1 MLQFSSSDI
10 HFPSQWP
17 SPTYPTARDVKKRI
31 RDKKLF
37 VSFYSLD
44 GYDFTAEFEHVYSG
58 DTSHT
63 SIFDD
68 VVAVCKRAIVSADP
82 GMTVSTSDL
91 DVLADYV
98 TRMAAWEAGAGDS
111 VAAATVAS
119 ALPLLD
125 ATVIPPTLTLSRYGH
140 HVRIYIGFDPTST
153 SKKNGLCFWVR
164 TSPRLTYSLS
174 KEAAAKR
181 LVSLREAAA
190 EDRANGRHDETA
202 GNDDEEIDID
212 NEVVRLCYVRRY
224 QLDAAVARAMGC
236 IPIVSLSMGPDA
248 KRWHMEQDRQST
260 QPSQDEDDGSSL
272 TALYTALLTRVI
284 PAAAPGNAA
293 GAVSNS
299 RAPSEQPP
307 AQAPA
312 GTVSLYFVF
321 TQLPS
326 EDPDPASGAA
336 AAAAAENDRA
346 LLDGAATADSVHA
359 LGSQIRRSPSACAD
373 LMGWGHNTASN
384 LGFNFDDGADGE
396 GVGAVTKESEGKSPQ
411 IFMPRSVPMHPLMM
425 MERVK
430 MIACSP
436 KHTLLLSF
444 HGSLFSCGENSEGA
458 LGLGD
463 LYSRPGFTR
472 ITFAAG
478 QSRVAA
484 DDEDFLLSPEPASTS
499 SGAATTKA
507 ARIVKIAA
515 GSSAIGSHSAAL
527 DSEGQ
532 LFVWGVSYA
541 VGMGTVKPTLEPALL
556 NTFRIDDVE
565 REHKWKWE
573 RAQRARQQRANSS
586 SGRGGA
592 SADASDDAGADGA
605 AVGAE
610 VGDEQMPPPGDNDAI
625 FGSVA
630 CIDVA
635 CGGGFTVA
643 VTRSGRVASFGT
655 WSHGRLGLGPIPMLG
670 RTRSGGGDG
679 GGEGDDLRNNG
690 SRSYAS
696 RLSGARTKLA
706 RYQLRPVYIAGLR
719 GARAV
724 ACGESHTLCAT
735 ATGDLYAWGQ
745 NTCGQVG
752 LGPDVSGMLRDRDV
766 PELVKPFDV
775 GSATAEQGRVK
786 AVKVFA
792 GSYHSVVIDHTGSVW
807 TWGARGSPCL
817 GHGDS
822 VSLQGAWANRVNA
835 VFAASTT
842 QTKVMVPY
850 ELRAWCSE
858 WARPRKL
865 PPMTH
870 EDHRVVHVSAG
881 DMHTAILTS
890 VGSLYLCG
898 AGPVVPPFFS
908 ESGMRQQTQRRRKK
922 TKAAAPSSA
931 STDKAASERDGDKS
945 REEEDAELEAD
956 NLDLAVSSA
965 SIVSLPRRPSAS
977 WLSQLSAK
985 SVLLIASS
993 GTRCFVLQDEE
1004 LVSSSLTG
1012 RLMRNLMFGNGRGGD
1027 SAEGAVLDDVSLDSL
1042 ARSEASSVRGK
1053 LRHEEQR
1060 KPFYFEQRGRADCM
1074 LIASGKILLAHR
1086 AILSQRSPQ
1095 LRDMIAM
1102 ETENAVDGDGFDV
1115 GDDFSVSVDHQPGA
1129 QYIVKL
1135 LLPELHSDAAKAL
1148 LCYLYTDV
1156 LPHSCIGNTFL
1167 LRALQRAG
1175 KSLRIPRLQL
1185 IAESHLEALSFVE
1198 LELLVMRDGSNPAGT
1213 RDFVEKVGANSSMDM
1228 PPSTLARDM
1237 GSLLGE
1243 PLFADVRFVAEGRAV
1258 MAHKFILE
1266 SRSEYFRALFRSGMG
1281 EMSSAVM
1288 RRVPGSRRRE
1298 RKSVVDIQVPDT
1310 FVGFLRLLL
1319 FIYTDTLP
1327 DGSDDALLE
1336 DLLSADRYGLRDMK
1350 DLCESML
1357 VPSKDNW
1364 FNLLRAAELVSSEK
1378 LRALTMSFLQDNFAV
1393 LLGTVDVDVE
1403 PEPSAEQRL
1412 STPQAQAQT
1421 QVSYITFLRS
1431 EFPDLL
1437 DTILDQRTRSF
1448 PLPPSQVILQHLRE
1462 GTKLKSKL
1470 TANSADS
1477 FPTWA
1482 LFAMAGCAVAYPHVS
1497 NIISLGPFVQIFNV
1511 IFGIGIIVISLG
1523 VLNKR
1528 T

>member
-1 MLQFSSSDI
+1 M
-10 HFPSQWP
+10 
-17 SPTYPTARDVKKRI
+17 
-31 RDKKLF
+31 
-37 VSFYSLD
+37 
-44 GYDFTAEFEHVYSG
+44 
-58 DTSHT
+58 
-63 SIFDD
+63 
-68 VVAVCKRAIVSADP
+68 
-82 GMTVSTSDL
+82 
-91 DVLADYV
+91 
-98 TRMAAWEAGAGDS
+98 
-111 VAAATVAS
+111 
-119 ALPLLD
+119 
-125 ATVIPPTLTLSRYGH
+125 
-140 HVRIYIGFDPTST
+140 
-153 SKKNGLCFWVR
+153 
-164 TSPRLTYSLS
+164 
-174 KEAAAKR
+174 
-181 LVSLREAAA
+181 
-190 EDRANGRHDETA
+190 
-202 GNDDEEIDID
+202 
-212 NEVVRLCYVRRY
+212 
-224 QLDAAVARAMGC
+224 ARAMGC
-236 IPIVSLSMGPDA
+236 IPIMSLSMGPDA

-260 QPSQDEDDGSSL
+260 LSPEDADDGSSL
-272 TALYTALLTRVI
+272 AALYTALLAQVVPSAA
-284 PAAAPGNAA
+284 PAAIA
-293 GAVSNS
+293 GAAASS
-299 RAPSEQPP
+299 RAPLEQPP
-307 AQAPA
+307 AEAPP
-312 GTVSLYFVF
+312 GTVSMYFVF

-326 EDPDPASGAA
+326 EDPDVVAGTAA
-336 AAAAAENDRA
+336 AAAVAADRA
-346 LLDGAATADSVHA
+346 LLDEATKGAGVVHA

-384 LGFNFDDGADGE
+384 LGFDFDDGADGE
-396 GVGAVTKESEGKSPQ
+396 AVGAVLKESEGRSPQ
-411 IFMPRSVPMHPLMM
+411 VFMPRSVPMHPLMM

-472 ITFAAG
+472 INFAAG

-484 DDEDFLLSPEPASTS
+484 DDEDLLLSPVEAASAPGS
-499 SGAATTKA
+499 ATAKA

-527 DSEGQ
+527 DSDGQ

-541 VGMGTVKPTLEPALL
+541 VGMGTVKPTLEPTLL
-556 NTFRIDDVE
+556 DTFRIDEVE
-565 REHKWKWE
+565 RTHKWRWE
-573 RAQRARQQRANSS
+573 RAQCAREQRANSS
-586 SGRGGA
+586 SGSNRNNRRNAATGA
-592 SADASDDAGADGA
+592 VDDDDNDDDDAEAAA
-605 AVGAE
+605 AVDGE
-610 VGDEQMPPPGDNDAI
+610 DEEMPPPPSDNDAI

-630 CIDVA
+630 CVDVA

-655 WSHGRLGLGPIPMLG
+655 WSHGRLGLGPVPMLG
-670 RTRSGGGDG
+670 KSRNGGGGDG
-679 GGEGDDLRNNG
+679 GGDDDLRNNG

-706 RYQLRPVYIAGLR
+706 RYQLRPMYIEGLR

-724 ACGESHTLCAT
+724 ACGESHALCAT
-735 ATGDLYAWGQ
+735 ASGDLYAWGQ

-752 LGPDVSGMLRDRDV
+752 VGPDISGLLRDRDV
-766 PELVKPFDV
+766 PVLVKPFSAD
-775 GSATAEQGRVK
+775 SATAELGRVK

-792 GSYHSVVIDHTGSVW
+792 GSYHSVVIDHTGGVW

-835 VFAASTT
+835 VFAASTA
-842 QTKVMVPY
+842 QTKVVVPY
-850 ELRAWCSE
+850 ELRAWCDE
-858 WARPRKL
+858 WSRPRKL
-865 PPMTH
+865 PPLTH
-870 EDHRVVHVSAG
+870 EDHRVVHVAAG
-881 DMHTAILTS
+881 DMHTAFLTS
-890 VGSLYLCG
+890 TGSLYLCG

-908 ESGMRQQTQRRRKK
+908 ESDVRQQTQRRRKK
-922 TKAAAPSSA
+922 SKSSTSSSGRHGDNSRDEDAA
-931 STDKAASERDGDKS
+931 ELE
-945 REEEDAELEAD
+945 EEED
-956 NLDLAVSSA
+956 NLDRAISSA
-965 SIVSLPRRPSAS
+965 SIVSLPRKPSAS

-1012 RLMRNLMFGNGRGGD
+1012 RLMRNLLFGNGRGGD

-1042 ARSEASSVRGK
+1042 ARSEASSMRGK

-1102 ETENAVDGDGFDV
+1102 ETENAVDADGFEV
-1115 GDDFSVSVDHQPGA
+1115 GDDFSVSVDNQPGA

-1175 KSLRIPRLQL
+1175 RSLRIPRLQL
-1185 IAESHLEALSFVE
+1185 IAESHLEALSYVE
-1198 LELLVMRDGSNPAGT
+1198 LELLVMRDGNNDLAGT
-1213 RDFVEKVGANSSMDM
+1213 RDFVEKVGANAAMDM

-1243 PLFADVRFVAEGRAV
+1243 PLFADVRFVAEGRTV

-1266 SRSEYFRALFRSGMG
+1266 SRSEYFRALFRSGMS
-1281 EMSSAVM
+1281 EMTSAVV
-1288 RRVPGSRRRE
+1288 RRMPGRRRE
-1298 RKSVVDIQVPDT
+1298 RRSVVDLEVPDT

-1364 FNLLRAAELVSSEK
+1364 FNLLRAAELVSSER
-1378 LRALTMSFLQDNFAV
+1378 LRAQTMSFLQDNFAV
-1393 LLGTVDVDVE
+1393 LLGNVDVDVE
-1403 PEPSAEQRL
+1403 PGPDLSAEH
-1412 STPQAQAQT
+1412 QAQT
-1421 QVSYITFLRS
+1421 QVSFITFLRS

-1437 DTILDQRTRSF
+1437 DTILEHRKRSF
-1448 PLPPSQVILQHLRE
+1448 PLPPSQVIIQHLKE
-1462 GTKLKSKL
+1462 GTKLKSKMS
-1470 TANSADS
+1470 TNSGDT

-1482 LFAMAGCAVAYPHVS
+1482 LVAMAGCAFAYPHMS
-1497 NIISLGPFVQIFNV
+1497 NIISLGPYVQIFNI
-1511 IFGIGIIVISLG
+1511 IFFIGIIVVSLG
-1523 VLNKR
+1523 TLNKR
-1528 T
+1528 L